1 MLTNLFLLGLGL
13 LIIAAIVAICIIA
26 RNSIKL
32 RYDLLSNADANRP
45 VFVQIFDDTDKNY
58 IINLNEVG
66 LIKQSNKTKDDEES
80 YIIEIF
86 LKDNMESPLEF
97 IYNDELT
104 RDRIFNALYDYN
116 IEDEQD

>member
-1 MLTNLFLLGLGL
+1 M
-13 LIIAAIVAICIIA
+13 
-26 RNSIKL
+26 

-45 VFVQIFDDTDKNY
+45 VFVQIMDDYDRNE
-58 IINLNEVG
+58 IINLNEVS
-66 LIKQSNKTKDDEES
+66 LINIRDAKNDEDCIF
-80 YIIEIF
+80 IINIF

-97 IYNDELT
+97 RYNDEFT